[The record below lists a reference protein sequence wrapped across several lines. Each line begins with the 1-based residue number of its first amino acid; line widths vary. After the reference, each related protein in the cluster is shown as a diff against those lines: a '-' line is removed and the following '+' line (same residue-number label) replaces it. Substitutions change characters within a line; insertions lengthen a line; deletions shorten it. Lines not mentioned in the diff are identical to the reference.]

1 MQSIQ
6 LHPLSLLTGIGLAL
20 VAFVAMG
27 QSPQPISPSTSSNR
41 TLEFFARPRDFVQV
55 DEGSTF
61 VVPSGKL
68 FEPTAIGARPP
79 MMNSKKYEL
88 VALDGVLAKLE
99 AYDSRKCEV
108 VMLRYFAGPSI
119 EETAAALGVSP
130 ATWKNEWAF
139 ARAWL
144 HREMS
149 TQAGSDAGA
158 DKA

>member
-68 FEPTAIGARPP
+68 FVPTAIGARPP
-79 MMNSKKYEL
+79 MMNSQTYEL
-88 VALDGVLAKLE
+88 VSLVVDG
-99 AYDSRKCEV
+99 EV
-108 VMLRYFAGPSI
+108 QLSSWKAILSPDN
-119 EETAAALGVSP
+119 AAAGNGTSMRGIPGGYAVPGDAAVEVRDLTPSVQD
-130 ATWKNEWAF
+130 
-139 ARAWL
+139 ARLWGYL
-144 HREMS
+144 V
-149 TQAGSDAGA
+149 DA
-158 DKA
+158 